1 MSQTIEFAHAEARLA
16 SGVIPYRVGGSGRP
30 LLHLHST
37 GGIKVTQPLEAL
49 AAKHRVLMPVMPG
62 FDDTPDHRG
71 VGTMGDLTDL
81 VAGFLD
87 GVGIASCDVIG
98 HSFGGYLALWL
109 GLKHPKRVEQMV
121 LEAPAGLR
129 FGAVV
134 APPQAQGDARQER
147 NRKSRDRYGTGKP
160 VDEALAVRVGE
171 IAARTLILF
180 GTRDTAVPRETGV
193 FLKAKLPAS
202 HLAYVYDAG
211 HSIEV
216 DQPARFLRIVDA
228 YLERGEAYIVNW
240 GKEAAGAA

>member
-1 MSQTIEFAHAEARLA
+1 MSQSNEFARQEARLA
-16 SGVIPYRVGGSGRP
+16 SGAVPYLAAGSGRP
-30 LLHLHST
+30 LLYLHST
-37 GGIKVTQPLEAL
+37 GGITLTQPLRAL

-62 FDDTPDHRG
+62 FDETPDHPG
-71 VGTMGDLTDL
+71 VATMGDLADL

-87 GVGIASCDVIG
+87 RLGVASCDVIG

-109 GLKHPKRVEQMV
+109 ALKHPKRVEQMV

-129 FGAVV
+129 FGAV
-134 APPQAQGDARQER
+134 AAPQAQGDARQER

-160 VDEALAVRVGE
+160 VDEALAARAGE
-171 IAARTLILF
+171 ITARTLILL
-180 GTRDTAVPRETGV
+180 GTRDLAIPRETGV

-216 DQPARFLRIVDA
+216 DQPARFLRIVAA

-240 GKEAAGAA
+240 GKEAGAA

>member
-1 MSQTIEFAHAEARLA
+1 MSPSIEFARQEVRLS
-16 SGVIPYRVGGSGRP
+16 SGVVPYLAAGTGRP

-37 GGIKVTQPLEAL
+37 GGIKLTQPLEAL
-49 AAKHRVLMPVMPG
+49 AAKHRLLLPVMPG
-62 FDDTPDHRG
+62 FDDAADHAG
-71 VGTMGDLTDL
+71 VGTMGDLADL

-87 GVGIASCDVIG
+87 GIGVASCDVIG

-109 GLKHPKRVEQMV
+109 ALKHPKRVEHMV

-129 FGAVV
+129 FGAV
-134 APPQAQGDARQER
+134 AAPQAAAGDARQER
-147 NRKSRDRYGTGKP
+147 NRKSRDRYSTGKP
-160 VDEALAVRVGE
+160 VDEALAARAGE
-171 IAARTLILF
+171 IPARTLILL
-180 GTRDTAVPRETGV
+180 GTRDLSIPRETGI

-228 YLERGEAYIVNW
+228 YLDRGEAYIVNW
-240 GKEAAGAA
+240 GKVAGAA